1 MNAPAASPRQSGG
14 FFGHPAGL
22 STLFFTELWERFS
35 YYGMRAI
42 LLLFLVAQV
51 QTGGMGLDDKTAAA
65 IYGLYTAGV
74 YIMSMPGGWV
84 ADRLL
89 GAQRAVFW
97 GGALIMAGHTVLAF
111 TRSMPGFS
119 LGLLIIVLGTGL
131 LKPNV
136 SAMVGSVQRGGEAR
150 RDAAFTLFYMAIN
163 VGATIGPL
171 VVAWLA
177 QTFGWH
183 VGFGA
188 AAIGM
193 AAGLAVYAQKR
204 RLLGDAG
211 RLPAARA
218 GTQRRDWTILW
229 SVVGAVLVLV
239 ALLWSGTLQVNVVV
253 VQGRAI
259 QVMAGGVALYF
270 ICLLLFAGLNG
281 AEKRGVVVLM
291 VLVAASTLFWA
302 GYEQAG
308 SSLTLFAQR
317 FTDRFIG
324 SYEFPAGWFQS
335 VQAVFVLT
343 CAPLLAFLWTR
354 LDARNVQ
361 MSVITKFALGVAG
374 MGLGFLIMVGGAKTL
389 GGSQGAS
396 PFWLVMAY
404 LLHVLG
410 ELFLSPVGMS
420 ATTRLVPPRFS
431 GQGMGL
437 WFTSLAMGNLFA
449 SRLAGNLGEGAT
461 GADWSAYFF
470 RMFTWGAGAAALL
483 LLLLPLLR
491 RWAALDNAGAT
502 ARDATTAAGERA
514 NSA

>member
-1 MNAPAASPRQSGG
+1 MAGGTPADSNAPRAGAGG

-89 GAQRAVFW
+89 GAQRAVLW
-97 GGALIMAGHTVLAF
+97 GGVLIMSGHTVLAF
-111 TRSMPGFS
+111 TRSMPGFL

-177 QTFGWH
+177 QTYGWH
-183 VGFGA
+183 VGFGS

-193 AAGLAVYAQKR
+193 AAGLIWYLKTR
-204 RLLGDAG
+204 GKLGDAG
-211 RLPAARA
+211 RLPAART
-218 GTQRRDWTILW
+218 GTTRRDWTILW
-229 SVVGAVLVLV
+229 SILAALALLI
-239 ALLWSGTLQVNVVV
+239 ALLWTGTLQVNAIV

-259 QVMAGGVALYF
+259 QVMAGGVVLYF
-270 ICLLLFAGLNG
+270 VCLLLFAGLSA

-308 SSLTLFAQR
+308 SSLTLFAER

-324 SYEFPAGWFQS
+324 SYQFPAGWFQS

-343 CAPLLAFLWTR
+343 CAPLLAWMWTR
-354 LDARNVQ
+354 FDARKVQ
-361 MSVITKFALGVAG
+361 MSVITKFALGVLG
-374 MGLGFLIMVGGAKTL
+374 MGLGFLIMMGGAKAL
-389 GGSQGAS
+389 GTGHGAS

-420 ATTRLVPPRFS
+420 ATTRLVPPRFA

-449 SRLAGNLGEGAT
+449 SRLAGELGKDAT
-461 GADWSAYFF
+461 GSDWSAYFF
-470 RMFTWGAGAAALL
+470 RMFTWGAAAAVLL
-483 LLLLPLLR
+483 LILLPLLR
-491 RWAALDNAGAT
+491 RWAALDNT
-502 ARDATTAAGERA
+502 QERTG
-514 NSA
+514 SS